1 MVSGPYERMLET
13 LSDLDA
19 RLAGLQ
25 VGYSEPNAT
34 AAQEHVAEL
43 AEFFE
48 SEPDAFVALR
58 DSVEQLVE
66 TEDSNHAAK
75 AKEYAD
81 ELEAQIEAQAS
92 EE

>member
-1 MVSGPYERMLET
+1 MAPGPHEQMLET

-34 AAQEHVAEL
+34 AAEEHVAEL
-43 AEFFE
+43 AEYFE
-48 SEPDAFVALR
+48 SEPEAFVELR
-58 DSVEQLVE
+58 ESVERLVE
-66 TEDSNHAAK
+66 TEDSAHAAE
-75 AKEYAD
+75 AKEHAD
-81 ELEAQIEAQAS
+81 ELEAQIEAQA